1 MHLGIEFTLEIRE
14 FGLRCLLKPPKE
26 PMGNKQRM
34 PIRAF
39 RPHVGTDPVS
49 VRLSL
54 PIRSTDRITY
64 FVLSS
69 GADRHGVCPYMRAN
83 ARVGG
88 SIKPNSCRNVLIL
101 YLAALVTVWILT

>member
-14 FGLRCLLKPPKE
+14 FSLRCLLKSPKE

-69 GADRHGVCPYMRAN
+69 GADRGLSLH
-83 ARVGG
+83 VG
-88 SIKPNSCRNVLIL
+88 
-101 YLAALVTVWILT
+101 

>member
-14 FGLRCLLKPPKE
+14 FSLRCLLKSPKE

-39 RPHVGTDPVS
+39 RPYVGTDPVS

-54 PIRSTDRITY
+54 LIRSTDRITY

-69 GADRHGVCPYMRAN
+69 GADRHGVCPYMWAN
-83 ARVGG
+83 ARVG
-88 SIKPNSCRNVLIL
+88 
-101 YLAALVTVWILT
+101 ALLNRTRVKIFSFYIWRPSSRCGY